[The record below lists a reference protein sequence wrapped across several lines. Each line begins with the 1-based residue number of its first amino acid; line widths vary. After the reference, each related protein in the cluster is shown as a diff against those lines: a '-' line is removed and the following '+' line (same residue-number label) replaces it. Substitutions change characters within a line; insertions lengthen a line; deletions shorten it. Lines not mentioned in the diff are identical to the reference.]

1 MWTASHS
8 YGFIDYA
15 READHAAII
24 DFDSLDFDVKQVLLP
39 EPKDSL
45 DVFDVAIPKESIF
58 KLFDNKRIVLCENQN
73 DKLYNLLEL
82 KDALFV
88 PVRDKN

>member
-1 MWTASHS
+1 MKMTWNTRLQYNLLKEITEYWIPNNCQLWTASHS

-45 DVFDVAIPKESIF
+45 DV
-58 KLFDNKRIVLCENQN
+58 
-73 DKLYNLLEL
+73 
-82 KDALFV
+82 
-88 PVRDKN
+88 